1 MPRLLFEGGHYSRV
15 ASIRRNMVLTP
26 TREGISTYEIEKPS
40 DDRYRDVTR
49 ALVVAVFSHVR
60 APVAQLVRA
69 SDQNSEDPGS
79 NPGWI
84 SSYFFP
90 SKKKKP
96 KCANSE
102 RTQCV
107 FCFEYCVQTSA

>member
-1 MPRLLFEGGHYSRV
+1 
-15 ASIRRNMVLTP
+15 MVLTP

-69 SDQNSEDPGS
+69 SDRNSEDPGS

-90 SKKKKP
+90 SKKKSL
-96 KCANSE
+96 NVLTVR

>member
-1 MPRLLFEGGHYSRV
+1 M
-15 ASIRRNMVLTP
+15 LTP
-26 TREGISTYEIEKPS
+26 TQEGIRYKKKTS

-49 ALVVAVFSHVR
+49 SLVVAGFSHAR

-69 SDQNSEDPGS
+69 SDWNSEDSGS

-90 SKKKKP
+90 STSAKKNVLYN
-96 KCANSE
+96 CE
-102 RTQCV
+102 EHTI
-107 FCFEYCVQTSA
+107 FFLCFECCTQTT